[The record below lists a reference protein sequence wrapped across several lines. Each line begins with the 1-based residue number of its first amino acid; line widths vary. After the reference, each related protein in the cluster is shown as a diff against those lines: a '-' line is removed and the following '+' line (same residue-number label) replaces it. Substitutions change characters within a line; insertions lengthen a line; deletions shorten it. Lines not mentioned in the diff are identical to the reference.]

1 MFLVALG
8 AHGLASWDR
17 AELRKRVCEITVM
30 FRRRQHY
37 EYDARIE
44 NAIPDFY
51 RQMDP
56 QGLVFAE
63 GETSS
68 TRGVAQT
75 PRKRLPTDAYQ
86 NSSQPRIHRIDREAR
101 DEIEGHRGRVFLDT
115 TGKDDHR
122 STPRYVPL
130 GKTIPPGYEC
140 RRAPYGTLLD
150 ALSEVDIWLCICV
163 LNLEGER
170 KGERYEYYE

>member
-1 MFLVALG
+1 VFLIALG

-17 AELRKRVCEITVM
+17 AELRKRMCEADYFVAK

-44 NAIPDFY
+44 NALPDFY

-86 NSSQPRIHRIDREAR
+86 NSSQSRIHRIDSEAR
-101 DEIEGHRGRVFLDT
+101 DEIEGHRGRVFLDA

-130 GKTIPPGYEC
+130 GTTIPTGCEC
-140 RRAPYGTLLD
+140 
-150 ALSEVDIWLCICV
+150 
-163 LNLEGER
+163 
-170 KGERYEYYE
+170 